1 MRMSPIVT
9 RRALAGPRWIGGDLE
24 RTLPGMSQAGST
36 SRDAAATPATD
47 DAARVPAPSI
57 DVRIGISSCLLG
69 ERVRFDGGHK
79 CDRFLSATLGRFVT
93 FVPVCPEVEM
103 GLPTPRESLRLVK
116 DDDGVRLIA
125 PASGT
130 DHTRTMRA
138 WAERRCAELA
148 AAGLSG
154 YVLKKDSPSCGMER
168 VRVYDVNL
176 VPARDGRGL
185 FAAALLVSQPLL
197 PVEEEGRLSD
207 PLLRENFFDRV
218 FGFQRLRAFFASD
231 WKLGDL
237 VEFHAREKL
246 FLLAHHTEGHRALG
260 RLVGGAK
267 SRERASLELE
277 YSTLYMQTLKHKA
290 SPGRHANVLEHMLGY
305 FKDEL
310 GADEKQEIV
319 GLIGDYRTGLVPLI
333 VPLTL
338 LAHFVRRYDVRYL
351 AQQHYLHP
359 HPKELLIRNHV

>member
-1 MRMSPIVT
+1 MESGAP
-9 RRALAGPRWIGGDLE
+9 E
-24 RTLPGMSQAGST
+24 RESELLL
-36 SRDAAATPATD
+36 
-47 DAARVPAPSI
+47 
-57 DVRIGISSCLLG
+57 GISACLLG

-79 CDRFLSATLGRFVT
+79 HDRFLSETLGRFVRFIT
-93 FVPVCPEVEM
+93 VCPEVEM

-116 DDDGVRLIA
+116 DAQGLHLIA
-125 PASGT
+125 PASGA
-130 DHTRTMRA
+130 DHTQAMRA

-148 AAGLSG
+148 NAGLSG

-168 VRVYDVNL
+168 VRVYDVNS
-176 VPARDGRGL
+176 VPARDARGL
-185 FAAALLVSQPLL
+185 FATALLVSQPLL

-218 FGFQRLRAFFASD
+218 FGFQRLRAFFATD

-237 VEFHAREKL
+237 VQFHAREKL
-246 FLLAHHTEGHRALG
+246 FLLAHHTEGYRALG

-267 SRERASLELE
+267 ARERTALERE

-310 GADEKQEIV
+310 GADEKVEIV

-338 LAHFVRRYDVRYL
+338 LAHFVRRYGVEYL